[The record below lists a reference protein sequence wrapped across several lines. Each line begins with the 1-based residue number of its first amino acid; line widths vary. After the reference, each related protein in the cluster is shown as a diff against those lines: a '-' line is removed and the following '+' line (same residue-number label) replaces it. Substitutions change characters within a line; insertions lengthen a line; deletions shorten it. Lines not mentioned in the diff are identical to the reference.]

1 MAKITTLPGGYVLV
15 RQEYF
20 DGEDMA
26 VMERTFTVQGSY
38 VYQVH
43 ANGTSSQVCEGLLP
57 TGPTLMAGDDL
68 ADTIRKTL
76 HLRGGARKGS
86 GRPQAPARPAPISW
100 RPETQEQR
108 DAWLELGG
116 PKWVRRLLDEYI
128 AASKNRIGG

>member
-1 MAKITTLPGGYVLV
+1 MTKITTLPDGDVLV

-43 ANGTSSQVCEGLLP
+43 ANGATSQVCEGLLP

-68 ADTIRKTL
+68 AATIRKTL
-76 HLRGGARKGS
+76 NLRGGSMPGS
-86 GRPQAPARPAPISW
+86 GRPPAPVRPAPISW

-128 AASKNRIGG
+128 ASRRK